1 MSSNGKQP
9 DAPTS
14 VSAGSP
20 TSSSLAVSF
29 TASNYKGRNNS
40 VTYTATSSPGSV
52 TGTGTSPITVS
63 GLTAGTSYTFTVR
76 ARASY
81 GAVNV
86 DSVSSAA
93 SSAVS
98 TSAGAAFFRCTSF
111 QISIGCCTN
120 TNECGTFGAG
130 ASCATQTNPGPNDEN
145 TCT

>member
-40 VTYTATSSPGSV
+40 VTYVATSSPGNV
-52 TGTGTSPITVS
+52 TGAGTSPITVT

-98 TSAGAAFFRCTSF
+98 TSGGGTFFRCTSF
-111 QISIGCCTN
+111 QVSIGCCST
-120 TNECGTFGAG
+120 TSDCGELGAG
-130 ASCATQTNPGPNDEN
+130 VSCSPAGGNFVPGACE
-145 TCT
+145 